1 METRSTNDTPPALP
15 LAVRELSEQE
25 QSDLLRALLQSTDYG
40 VLVTDHQGDDLV
52 ANRRL
57 GELFGLDPQDMVRL
71 APTQVRRRLLGKLR
85 EPGEFVRRL
94 EEIYQQPDLTL
105 EDEIELVRP
114 QERILRRH
122 TAPVKNARG
131 ENVGRI
137 WTFLDITQTRRLQ
150 AEVERAAAALQA
162 EVNQRTADLRTTTEV
177 LQAMAQ
183 IVRAISGTR
192 EIPALVAEITA
203 RVSHL
208 FGHRAAAVLLLSPG
222 ESGLAGSTAAAAT
235 QGFPAGIRSE
245 PQPVCLSPEDD
256 PLLWDALA
264 AADATQPRLNLFH
277 ETVPAVIGALGCHVA
292 SLVPLVVRGRVA
304 GALLLGSDSLPDPAN
319 RFLHEHIEAV
329 AGLIA
334 LAIETHLLQSELQ
347 TANCELREAQDR
359 LVAAEKL
366 SAAATLATSV
376 AHDIRNIIT
385 PLNVELGLLSE
396 APNEALRAAREQV
409 NRLAVLTQRLLAFSR
424 PTQLQRVEVSVR
436 TLFDHLQPLLA
447 TQAELEGVTL
457 RLDDRTGGAVVWAD
471 VARLEQLFL
480 NLAFN
485 AFHAMAPR
493 GGELTMRA
501 EREGPRLALRFEDTG
516 SGIPPEHLP
525 HLFQPF
531 FTTKTSGTGLGLFS
545 CQRIAADH
553 GGALEAANRS
563 EGGACFTLWL
573 PCGQP
578 PGVSPPRPAGDPG
591 VTPPRPAADPG
602 VAPPANLHCPSG
614 AERPGRAPEA

>member
-1 METRSTNDTPPALP
+1 MNTCSQGHNSPALP
-15 LAVRELSEQE
+15 LAVRELSEAE

-57 GELFGLDPQDMVRL
+57 GELFGIDPQVMVRL
-71 APTQVRRRLLGKLR
+71 SPTQVRRRLLGKLR
-85 EPGEFVRRL
+85 DPGAFVRRL
-94 EEIYQQPDLTL
+94 EEIYRQPDLTV

-114 QERILRRH
+114 QVRILRRH
-122 TAPVKNARG
+122 TAPMKNPAG
-131 ENVGRI
+131 KNVGRI

-150 AEVERAAAALQA
+150 AAVERAAAALQA
-162 EVNQRTADLRTTTEV
+162 EVEQRTADLHTTTEV

-183 IVRAISGTR
+183 IVRAISGTA
-192 EIPALVAEITA
+192 EIPALVNEIAA

-208 FGHRAAAVLLLSPG
+208 FGHRCAAVLLYAPDQSL
-222 ESGLAGSTAAAAT
+222 LAGATAAAHASV
-235 QGFPAGIRSE
+235 PS
-245 PQPVCLSPEDD
+245 PVCLEREDD
-256 PLLWDALA
+256 PLLWEALA
-264 AADATQPRLNLFH
+264 ASDAAQPRLRPFH
-277 ETVPAVIGALGCHVA
+277 GAVPSVIGALGCQVA
-292 SLVPLVVRGRVA
+292 SLVPLVVRGRVS
-304 GALLLGSDSLPDPAN
+304 GALLLGSGVLPGPEN

-347 TANCELREAQDR
+347 TAYRELREAQDR

-424 PTQLQRVEVSVR
+424 PSQLQREAVSVGA
-436 TLFDHLQPLLA
+436 LFERLRPLLA
-447 TQAELEGVTL
+447 TQADLEGVTL
-457 RLDDRTGGAVVWAD
+457 RLDDRTGNAVFSAD
-471 VARLEQLFL
+471 LARLEQLFL

-485 AFHAMAPR
+485 AFHAMAPQ
-493 GGELTMRA
+493 GGELTVRA
-501 EREGPRLALRFEDTG
+501 ERVGSQLALHFEDMG

-525 HLFQPF
+525 HLFQAF

-553 GGALEAANRS
+553 GGSLEAANRP
-563 EGGACFTLWL
+563 EGGARFTVWL
-573 PCGQP
+573 PCG
-578 PGVSPPRPAGDPG
+578 AGAQ
-591 VTPPRPAADPG
+591 R
-602 VAPPANLHCPSG
+602 L
-614 AERPGRAPEA
+614 

>member
-1 METRSTNDTPPALP
+1 MKTRSAGQNTPALP
-15 LAVRELSEQE
+15 LAVRELSEGE

-57 GELFGLDPQDMVRL
+57 GELFGIDPQEMVRL
-71 APTQVRRRLLGKLR
+71 SPTQVRRRLLGKLR
-85 EPGEFVRRL
+85 DPGAFVRRL
-94 EEIYQQPDLTL
+94 EEIYRQPDLTM

-122 TAPVKNARG
+122 TAPVKSVG
-131 ENVGRI
+131 GKNVGRI
-137 WTFLDITQTRRLQ
+137 WTFLDITETRRLQ
-150 AEVERAAAALQA
+150 ADVERAAVALQA
-162 EVNQRTADLRTTTEV
+162 EVEQRTADLRTTTEV

-183 IVRAISGTR
+183 IVRAISAPV
-192 EIPALVAEITA
+192 EIPALVAEITV

-208 FGHRAAAVLLLSPG
+208 FGHHCAAVLLYSPD
-222 ESGLAGSTAAAAT
+222 ERALAGATAAAHSAA
-235 QGFPAGIRSE
+235 PR
-245 PQPVCLSPEDD
+245 PVCLGREED

-264 AADATQPRLNLFH
+264 GSDAAQPRLRLFH
-277 ETVPAVIGALGCHVA
+277 DTVPSVIGALGCEGA
-292 SLVPLVVRGRVA
+292 GLVPLVVRGRVA
-304 GALLLGSDSLPDPAN
+304 GALLLGSGAAPDPAN

-347 TANCELREAQDR
+347 TAYQELREAQDR

-409 NRLAVLTQRLLAFSR
+409 SRLAVLTQRLLAFSR
-424 PTQLQRVEVSVR
+424 PSQLQRDEISVR
-436 TLFDHLQPLLA
+436 ALFERLQPLLA
-447 TQAELEGVTL
+447 TQADLEGVVLQLHDQT
-457 RLDDRTGGAVVWAD
+457 DDIVFSVD
-471 VARLEQLFL
+471 LARLEQLFL

-493 GGELTMRA
+493 GGVLTLRA
-501 EREGPRLALRFEDTG
+501 ERMGCRLAIHFEDTG

-525 HLFQPF
+525 HLFQAF
-531 FTTKTSGTGLGLFS
+531 FTTKASGTGLGLFS

-553 GGALEAANRS
+553 GGSLEAANRA
-563 EGGACFTLWL
+563 EGGARFTLLL
-573 PCGQP
+573 PVDDPNGRTEQP
-578 PGVSPPRPAGDPG
+578 
-591 VTPPRPAADPG
+591 
-602 VAPPANLHCPSG
+602 
-614 AERPGRAPEA
+614 